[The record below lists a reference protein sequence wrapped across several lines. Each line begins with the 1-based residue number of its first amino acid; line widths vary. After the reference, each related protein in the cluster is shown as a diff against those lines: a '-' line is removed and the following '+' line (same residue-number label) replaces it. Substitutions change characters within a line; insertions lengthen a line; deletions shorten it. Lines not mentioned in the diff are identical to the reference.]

1 MKSSPHAHYA
11 VLTGDVVG
19 SSRSGQTDRGELPA
33 LLRSASTSLRR
44 AFSGAVPLSID
55 VFRGDSWQLLVN
67 EPSKILAIAVYF
79 RASIIA
85 SSLGGIRR
93 DTRIAI
99 AVGPVDFVP
108 PRRVSEGNGPAYQ
121 RSGRDLDA
129 MHEPQR
135 MSFAWADDS
144 GSEGNLGAVVR
155 LLDALVQ
162 EWTAA
167 QARAVIGRLE
177 ARTQAQI
184 AQSWPKAI
192 SQQAVAKHLESA
204 HWGAVGYALEQ
215 AEKSL
220 AGL

>member
-67 EPSKILAIAVYF
+67 EPSKIL
-79 RASIIA
+79 
-85 SSLGGIRR
+85 
-93 DTRIAI
+93 AI